1 MLINASPRASTN
13 WMVIASSTVIKS
25 LETSIWSN
33 GVAEIKCKTL
43 AFEVGTALG
52 AVMRCGGGVNKHAGF
67 I

>member
-1 MLINASPRASTN
+1 MLINACLRASTN

-25 LETSIWSN
+25 LETLIWSN

-43 AFEVGTALG
+43 AFEVETALG
-52 AVMRCGGGVNKHAGF
+52 AVVRYGGGVNKHAGS